1 MKRFITIALI
11 CSSYISCKTDSNK
24 LKSVS
29 NGSETKT
36 RINSVEVFAKT
47 NQAVGNITFTNTGD
61 LVYSHHPFFAPEN
74 RVMIMNAK
82 TKVSKPFPN
91 KAWNTPRDTDD
102 NYLSNVL
109 GIRNDENGIVWMI
122 DMAQRN
128 NVTPKIVGW
137 NTKTDQLE
145 RIYYLPKSAVPKI
158 AQPNDMVVD
167 TKHGY
172 FIIADEGIGNGG
184 DGSQAAFIIVD
195 MKTGKTRRILEGTRT
210 TKPENTPTVIKG
222 KHLAVNGKDLLVGND
237 GITADKDFEYIYY
250 GPLNGTK
257 IYRIKTLDLI
267 NDAFTDED
275 LDSKIE
281 TYSEKP
287 NNGGMSID
295 VEGNIYLTALETN
308 SVAVV
313 LSNDKS
319 VKTMTAD
326 KNMVWPDGVSYNHV
340 DGYMYVSAA
349 QVNKGAVFNDGKDQ
363 STKPFY
369 IFRFKPLVKGVSFR

>member
-1 MKRFITIALI
+1 MKFIKNMLVCFSLFQLNAQAQ
-11 CSSYISCKTDSNK
+11 
-24 LKSVS
+24 
-29 NGSETKT
+29 EA
-36 RINSVEVFAKT
+36 EVFATT
-47 NQAVGNITFTNTGD
+47 NQAVGNITFTNNGD

-74 RVMIMNAK
+74 RVMIMDAK
-82 TKVSKPFPN
+82 TKKSKPFPN

-109 GIRNDENGIVWMI
+109 GIRNDENGIIWML

-137 NTKTDQLE
+137 NTKTNTLE
-145 RIYYLPKSAVPKI
+145 RIYYLPKSSVPEI

-167 TKHGY
+167 TKNGY

-184 DGSQAAFIIVD
+184 DGSKAAFIIVN

-210 TKPENTPTVIKG
+210 TKPENTPTVING
-222 KHLAVNGKDLLVGND
+222 KHLAVNGNDLLVGND

-257 IYRIKTLDLI
+257 IYRIKTSDLV
-267 NDAFTDED
+267 NETYTDAD
-275 LDSKIE
+275 LDTKIE
-281 TYSEKP
+281 TYSKKP

-295 VEGNIYLTALETN
+295 MDGNIYLTALETQ

-313 LSNDKS
+313 SAKDKS
-319 VKTMTAD
+319 VKTIAKH

-349 QVNKGAVFNDGKDQ
+349 QVNNGAFFNNGKDKS
-363 STKPFY
+363 STPFY
-369 IFRFKPLVKGVSFR
+369 IFRFKPIVNGVPYK

>member
-1 MKRFITIALI
+1 MVTQAQNTLAE
-11 CSSYISCKTDSNK
+11 
-24 LKSVS
+24 L
-29 NGSETKT
+29 ETYAT
-36 RINSVEVFAKT
+36 VD
-47 NQAVGNITFTNTGD
+47 QAVGNITFTNSGD
-61 LVYSHHPFFAPEN
+61 LVYSHHPFFSPAR
-74 RVMIMNAK
+74 RVVKFDKK
-82 TKVSKPFPN
+82 TNTTTPFPN
-91 KAWNTPRDTDD
+91 LEWNTPRETDD

-109 GIRNDENGIVWMI
+109 GIRNDENGVIWMI

-137 NTKTDQLE
+137 NTKTDKLE
-145 RIYYLPKSAVPKI
+145 RIYYLPESSVPSI
-158 AQPNDMVVD
+158 SQPNDMVVD

-184 DGSQAAFIIVD
+184 DGSKAAFIIVD
-195 MKTGKTRRILEGTRT
+195 MKTGKTRRVLEGTRST
-210 TKPENTPTVIKG
+210 LPENTPTVIKG
-222 KHLAVNGKDLLVGND
+222 KHLAVSGKDLLVGND
-237 GITADKDFEYIYY
+237 GITADKNFEYIYY

-257 IYRIKTLDLI
+257 IYRIKTVDLV
-267 NDAFTDED
+267 NEAYTDED

-295 VEGNIYLTALETN
+295 KDGNIYLTALESN

-313 LSNDKS
+313 SANDKM
-319 VKTMTAD
+319 VKTMVQH

-349 QVNKGAVFNDGKDQ
+349 QVNKGAIFNDGKDQ

-369 IFRFKPLVKGVSFR
+369 IFRFKPIVKGVSFR